1 MTTKEIKSE
10 IQSLLDKIPEVVLED
25 ILSYLKEVET
35 KSEDQITTS
44 RNISK
49 ILHEEKELLE
59 KLAQ

>member
-1 MTTKEIKSE
+1 MTTQEIKSE
-10 IQSLLDKIPEVVLED
+10 IQSLLDKIPESVLED
-25 ILSYLKEVET
+25 ILNYLKEVET

>member
-1 MTTKEIKSE
+1 MTTQEIKSE
-10 IQSLLDKIPEVVLED
+10 IQDLLDKIPESILED

-35 KSEDQITTS
+35 KSEDQITAS